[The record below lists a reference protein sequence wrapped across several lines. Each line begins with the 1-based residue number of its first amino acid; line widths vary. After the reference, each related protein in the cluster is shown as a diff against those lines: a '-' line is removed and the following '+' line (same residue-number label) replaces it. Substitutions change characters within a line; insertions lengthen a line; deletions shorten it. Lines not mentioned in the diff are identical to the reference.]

1 MIKPIHSDEI
11 PETSLC
17 SNIYEGPGFYSHS
30 KLQFS
35 EIEFAKIKEL
45 IKEQY
50 LGRISEI
57 SPHLSQIFESLP
69 LDLYHTQSSKIDH
82 KLMWPKE
89 RRILDTESASK
100 IQEFSVFNDLSK
112 IFNEVVIYNQEFN
125 WRITRPQTPEDNG
138 PVHADSWYW
147 DLGNGYH
154 ESKYKRIKAWCPVY
168 NEPGLSGLLLAPD
181 SHLAKYEFTSE
192 VRDGL
197 LKPVPVDTKNLNLI
211 PFGGPPG
218 SIIFFNDNTLHAGFS
233 RGTRTR
239 VSIEFTLLVC

>member
-1 MIKPIHSDEI
+1 MIKPIQSDEI
-11 PETSLC
+11 PEILLC
-17 SNIYEGPGFYSHS
+17 SNIYESPGFYSHS
-30 KLQFS
+30 KLQFT
-35 EIEFAKIKEL
+35 ETEFDIIKKLIE
-45 IKEQY
+45 EQY
-50 LGRISEI
+50 LGRIGKI
-57 SPHLSQIFESLP
+57 YPHSIQLFESMSM
-69 LDLYHTQSSKIDH
+69 DSYHTQSSKIDH
-82 KLMWPKE
+82 KLLWPKDS
-89 RRILDTESASK
+89 RIFSSKSATK
-100 IQEFSVFNDLSK
+100 IQEFSVFNELSK
-112 IFNEVVIYNQEFN
+112 IFNEVVVYNQEFN

-147 DLGNGYH
+147 DLGNGNH
-154 ESKYKRIKAWCPVY
+154 DSKYKRIKAWCPVH

-197 LKPVPVDTKNLNLI
+197 LKPVPVDTTNLNLI

-239 VSIEFTLLVC
+239 VSIEFTLLVR